1 MSHLSWMRNGTF
13 ICIINSTSCWTHYSL
28 NPKRL
33 KCFPR
38 HEAELVNESFNGVYM
53 YGELNLGSP
62 EPRTVISFPNLEES
76 SVASFDLSI
85 CYLPGLYDIKRFKEL
100 LTFNTYVLEIH
111 QEDVFKRAFHQ
122 RNVEEFNNLNVIAP
136 APPPG
141 R

>member
-1 MSHLSWMRNGTF
+1 MRNGTF

-38 HEAELVNESFNGVYM
+38 HEAELLNESFNGVYL

>member
-1 MSHLSWMRNGTF
+1 MRSGALF
-13 ICIINSTSCWTHYSL
+13 PYSIEYCLDL
-28 NPKRL
+28 NMVLIQNRL

-38 HEAELVNESFNGVYM
+38 HEAELINESYNGVYL

-62 EPRTVISFPNLEES
+62 EPRTVISFPSLDES

-85 CYLPGLYDIKRFKEL
+85 CYLPGLYDLKRFKEQ

-122 RNVEEFNNLNVIAP
+122 RNVDEFNHLSMIAS
-136 APPPG
+136 APPSG
-141 R
+141 T